1 MHSTRRTHPELTT
14 FFNVHVGIIVLTA
27 QLLGLILRR
36 IRQPKVIAEVLGGI
50 LLGPTAFGRIP
61 GFTNHIFP
69 DESLSY
75 LSLVANIG
83 LVLFLFIVGLEIETS
98 VIKKNARF
106 SMPIAL
112 GGMCLPFGLGAALA
126 VPIYNR

>member
-1 MHSTRRTHPELTT
+1 M
-14 FFNVHVGIIVLTA
+14 
-27 QLLGLILRR
+27 
-36 IRQPKVIAEVLGGI
+36 
-50 LLGPTAFGRIP
+50 GPTAFGRIP
-61 GFTNHIFP
+61 CFTKHIFP
-69 DESLSY
+69 DESLPY

-98 VIKKNARF
+98 VIKKNARY

-112 GGMCLPFGLGAALA
+112 GGMVLPFGLGAALA